1 MEISFGD
8 LQAKYADMSDYELE
22 RIATR
27 DARGLRPEVFGIIE
41 AELKRRKLSPDI
53 LKGALAQN
61 RQYTIEEIENYSD
74 LLRNLPC
81 PVCGNADDQLNG
93 TIAYTVKS
101 FIIFTSYHKAPAIAC
116 PSCLDKKNNSA
127 MVSTIL
133 LGWWGIPWGILK
145 TPLYIY
151 RNWKA
156 KKQNRMDYANDVLLS
171 YTRAHVGRIEAYRND
186 RDKLKQIIQPE
197 RN

>member
-1 MEISFGD
+1 MEISFED
-8 LQAKYADMSDYELE
+8 LQAKYADMSDDELE
-22 RIATR
+22 RIATQ

-41 AELKRRKLSPDI
+41 DELKKRKLSPDI

-61 RQYTIEEIENYSD
+61 RQYTIEELEGYSD

-81 PVCGNADDQLNG
+81 PVCGGAGELLNG

-101 FIIFTSYHKAPAIAC
+101 FIIFTSHVQLPVIAC
-116 PSCLDKKNNSA
+116 PSCLDKANNNA
-127 MVSTIL
+127 IISTSL

-145 TPLYIY
+145 TPVYIY

-156 KKQNRMDYANDVLLS
+156 RKQNRVDHANDVLLS
-171 YTRAHVGRIEAYRND
+171 YMQAHIGRIEAYKDDRN
-186 RDKLKQIIQPE
+186 KLKQVIQVQQ
-197 RN
+197 N